1 MQVTITGRH
10 VNVTN
15 HVEGYA
21 RERAEKL
28 PHYLDT
34 ISRVEVTIDREGND
48 YTCEYHVHAEG
59 HDVFVAKAH
68 DRDLT
73 ACIDLVHD
81 KVVRQLN
88 DWKSRIRDN
97 HH

>member
-1 MQVTITGRH
+1 MQTKIVGRH
-10 VNVTN
+10 VTVTE
-15 HVEGYA
+15 HVRSYA
-21 RERAEKL
+21 RERAERL

-34 ISRVEVTIDREGND
+34 VTLVEVVMDREGLD
-48 YTCEYHVHAEG
+48 YTCEYHVSAEG
-59 HDVFVAKAH
+59 HDEFVAKAH

-73 ACIDLVHD
+73 ACIDLAHD

-88 DWKSRIRDN
+88 DWKSRIRDS